1 MRGGRTRV
9 SRRVS
14 ENPRFPLADVFRGG
28 TESYVSVAG
37 VFYKVHTFTS
47 SSELISN
54 ATVQSLSV
62 EYLVVAGGGGGA
74 SLFGGGGGGGFRTG
88 TRTVSSTETISVTVG
103 AGGAQSTA
111 SSANPHNGG
120 TGSNSVFGTITSA
133 CGGQMACDTSVG
145 YRDWETDRK
154 STRLNSSHRL

>member
-9 SRRVS
+9 SRRVA

-47 SSELISN
+47 SG
-54 ATVQSLSV
+54 SLVSDKRKKPITV
-62 EYLVVAGGGGGA
+62 EYLIVGGGGTGGNSTGSSACAGGGAGGYR
-74 SLFGGGGGGGFRTG
+74 SSVSGESNGGGQSLDAPFLLSPGSYT
-88 TRTVSSTETISVTVG
+88 VTVG
-103 AGGAQSTA
+103 GAGTSST
-111 SSANPHNGG
+111 
-120 TGSNSVFGTITSA
+120 I
-133 CGGQMACDTSVG
+133 

-154 STRLNSSHRL
+154 STRLNSSHLKLSRMPSSA